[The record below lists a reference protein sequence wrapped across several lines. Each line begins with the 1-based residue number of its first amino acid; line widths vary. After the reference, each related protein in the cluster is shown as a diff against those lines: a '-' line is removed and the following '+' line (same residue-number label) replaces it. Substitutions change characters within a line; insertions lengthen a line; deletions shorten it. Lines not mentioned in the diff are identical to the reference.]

1 MIKHTQFLLKL
12 LQGVPFQNKL
22 VHLLRNHVRESR
34 LPRTRSFLSRSIQS
48 TYLWY
53 EDTWP
58 RLKDYSS
65 LLRNKECSSVPQ
77 DAFIQDWYIQL
88 NWIINYLLTSFL
100 FLLPQ
105 GLYPESNGLID
116 NTMYDP
122 VFDATFSL
130 SSPEKNN
137 PDWYLGQPVSLDL
150 HTQTER
156 PLVKLHLNYI

>member
-34 LPRTRSFLSRSIQS
+34 LPRTRSFFSWSIQS

-65 LLRNKECSSVPQ
+65 LLRNKECSSVLQ

-88 NWIINYLLTSFL
+88 NWIINYLLT
-100 FLLPQ
+100 
-105 GLYPESNGLID
+105 
-116 NTMYDP
+116 
-122 VFDATFSL
+122 FSL
-130 SSPEKNN
+130 RVSTQSQMVWLTIPCMTRCSMPPSPC
-137 PDWYLGQPVSLDL
+137 PVQRKITPTGTLDNL
-150 HTQTER
+150 WVLIYTH
-156 PLVKLHLNYI
+156 KLSDLWSNYI